1 MTHWHHLVTLSRTWT
16 HANAAAVLLT
26 ATLYNSIMLYLTRRG
41 VHPDAPFPNP
51 YYQMSF
57 FALNVPKIAFA
68 AGTSPWTPLGA
79 HIASPD
85 YLRGMEG
92 ARTEKEGGRRRSKMG
107 EKVGKLGKG
116 SWDGMGKCVSSFQ
129 IVSIH
134 ISWPVSLVELRL
146 DFIFFWINI
155 LRTCSVQYFSLLT
168 TV

>member
-1 MTHWHHLVTLSRTWT
+1 
-16 HANAAAVLLT
+16 
-26 ATLYNSIMLYLTRRG
+26 MLYLTRRG

-134 ISWPVSLVELRL
+134 IS
-146 DFIFFWINI
+146 
-155 LRTCSVQYFSLLT
+155 
-168 TV
+168 